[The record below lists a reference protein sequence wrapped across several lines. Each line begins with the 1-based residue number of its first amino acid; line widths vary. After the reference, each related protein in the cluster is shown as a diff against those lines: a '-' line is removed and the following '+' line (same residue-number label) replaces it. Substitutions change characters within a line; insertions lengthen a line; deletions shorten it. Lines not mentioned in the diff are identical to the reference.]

1 MPLYRGKQVGSCRRL
16 TIRAEGQTRPRR
28 AGEMAS
34 CPLFCRSLRRIRMS
48 LVRLTYPY
56 PLHTFPLIG
65 APLPP
70 ALTMTIA
77 TSTTCT
83 IPVSGMHCAGC
94 SSRVQQALERTPGVS
109 AANVN
114 LMTNSATVDFDPSA
128 VTPQRLIE
136 AIRESGYGAEL
147 PTEREN
153 TTELIDRQDAARRD
167 EIRELQRKF
176 SVSLAVGILA
186 MLLSLP
192 LASADPGTTQD
203 PLMRV
208 MMPLSRML
216 ERIVPDIADVPA
228 DVWRY
233 LLLVLTIPVVGWAGR
248 HFYSRAWT
256 AARHRIADMNT
267 LIALGTGAAFLFSL
281 AMTLADDWFA
291 ARGVRPQVYYEAVVW
306 IIALILLGNLLEAR
320 AKNRTWEAL
329 RRLIALRPRTARVL
343 RGAEEQTVS
352 LDDLRVG
359 DRVLVR
365 PGETIPADGVIVEG
379 SSHVDESMLTGEPE
393 PVRKTIGDSV
403 VGATLNRNGALQLRI
418 TSTGE
423 ETVLARIIR
432 LVREAQGSKPP
443 IQRLADRISAV
454 FVPVVLV
461 GAMLT
466 FGIWLLFGPA
476 PSYLHALVAAV
487 TVLIIACP
495 CAMGLAVPTA
505 VMVAT
510 GRGAELGVLI
520 RGGEA
525 LERTG
530 DVDVVVLD
538 KTGTITEGRPAV
550 GSVSAVAES
559 GLSAERVLQ
568 LAASV
573 ERFSEHPLGEAIVA
587 EAERRTIPLLSVTA
601 FESRT
606 GRGVEGVVDG
616 HHVTVGNL
624 ALMRDAKVDP
634 RGLASQAGRSDAT
647 QIYLAV
653 DGRAAGLITV
663 SDPVRSSSA
672 EAVRQLKQ
680 LDLDLVLLSGDNQRT
695 TSSVA
700 HLVGI
705 DQVVAEVLPAG
716 KLQEIR
722 RLQQQGK
729 SVAMVGDGLN
739 DAPALA
745 QADIGIAMGGG
756 TSVAVEAAT
765 VTLMRGDLMGVV
777 DGIALSRQT
786 MRIIRQNLF
795 WAFIYNLIGIPIAAG
810 VLYPRFGLLL
820 SPAMAAAAMAASSVS
835 VVSNSLRL
843 RNYRR

>member
-1 MPLYRGKQVGSCRRL
+1 MPLYRGKQVGSCHRL
-16 TIRAEGQTRPRR
+16 TVRAEDQTRSRR

-94 SSRVQQALERTPGVS
+94 SSRVQQALESTPGVS

-176 SVSLAVGILA
+176 GVSLAVGILA

-192 LASADPGTTQD
+192 LASADPGTTHD

-418 TSTGE
+418 TSTGD

>member
-1 MPLYRGKQVGSCRRL
+1 V
-16 TIRAEGQTRPRR
+16 
-28 AGEMAS
+28 
-34 CPLFCRSLRRIRMS
+34 
-48 LVRLTYPY
+48 
-56 PLHTFPLIG
+56 
-65 APLPP
+65 
-70 ALTMTIA
+70 
-77 TSTTCT
+77 T
-83 IPVSGMHCAGC
+83 IPV
-94 SSRVQQALERTPGVS
+94 
-109 AANVN
+109 
-114 LMTNSATVDFDPSA
+114 
-128 VTPQRLIE
+128 I
-136 AIRESGYGAEL
+136 
-147 PTEREN
+147 
-153 TTELIDRQDAARRD
+153 
-167 EIRELQRKF
+167 
-176 SVSLAVGILA
+176 
-186 MLLSLP
+186 
-192 LASADPGTTQD
+192 
-203 PLMRV
+203 
-208 MMPLSRML
+208 
-216 ERIVPDIADVPA
+216 
-228 DVWRY
+228 
-233 LLLVLTIPVVGWAGR
+233 GWAGR

-256 AARHRIADMNT
+256 AARHRMADMNT

-291 ARGVRPQVYYEAVVW
+291 ARGISPQVYYEAVVW

-329 RRLIALRPRTARVL
+329 RRLIALRPPTARVL
-343 RGAEEQTVS
+343 RGGAEQTVS

-365 PGETIPADGVIVEG
+365 PGETIPADGVILEG

-393 PVRKTIGDSV
+393 PVRKVVGDAV
-403 VGATLNRNGALQLRI
+403 VGATLNRNGTLQLRV

-461 GAMLT
+461 LATLT
-466 FGIWLLFGPA
+466 FGVWLLFGPE

-538 KTGTITEGRPAV
+538 KTGTITEGRPMV
-550 GSVSAVAES
+550 GSVIAVAES
-559 GLSAERVLQ
+559 GLNAERVLQ

-587 EAERRTIPLLSVTA
+587 EAERRMISLLPVTA
-601 FESRT
+601 FESQT
-606 GRGVEGVVDG
+606 GRGVEGVVEG
-616 HHVTVGNL
+616 HRVVVGNL
-624 ALMRDAKVDP
+624 ALMREAKVDP
-634 RGLASQAGRSDAT
+634 GAFDRQTGRSDET
-647 QIYLAV
+647 RIYLAV
-653 DGRAAGLITV
+653 DGRAAALITV

-672 EAVRQLKQ
+672 EAVRRLKQ
-680 LDLDLVLLSGDNQRT
+680 LDLDLLLLSGDDQRT
-695 TSSVA
+695 TTTVA
-700 HLVGI
+700 QTVGI
-705 DQVVAEVLPAG
+705 DRVVAEVLPSG

-722 RLQQQGK
+722 RLQREGK

-777 DGIALSRQT
+777 DGIELSRRT
-786 MRIIRQNLF
+786 MKIIRQNLF

-835 VVSNSLRL
+835 VISNSLRL
-843 RNYRR
+843 RNYQR